1 MAICQEIDFARIIGM
16 EVIDLAQRFS
26 GLQNGR
32 KGMGKSD

>member
-1 MAICQEIDFARIIGM
+1 MAICKEIGFDRMVGM